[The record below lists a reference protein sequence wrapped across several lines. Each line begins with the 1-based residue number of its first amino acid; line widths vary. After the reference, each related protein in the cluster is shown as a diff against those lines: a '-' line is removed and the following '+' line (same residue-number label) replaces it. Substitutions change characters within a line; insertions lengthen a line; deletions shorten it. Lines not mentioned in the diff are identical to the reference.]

1 MSVFRPAFRA
11 IAQSLSDLDL
21 IFVEEAFERLMLD
34 YDRVFSAIHTP
45 ACLWRRTGEIY
56 KGNKEMSNL
65 TGIPSQC
72 FRGGNLGIFQ
82 LMDEESIVKYYQVCS
97 RAFDT
102 IFSNS
107 PDDVLRSLSSSEV
120 SRLILVSKQDHR
132 CISRG
137 ILILNHWLFYD
148 HRHQERQY
156 GLYATYPS
164 PSHQDTSGRQ
174 HRHPYAC
181 ACESSTWSRTNPSF
195 LSVPLQLPN
204 VISATSE

>member
-82 LMDEESIVKYYQVCS
+82 LMDEESIVKYYQVSEGS
-97 RAFDT
+97 REPVRFVLLIRQTFTAVLLQLFGSIAFD
-102 IFSNS
+102 I
-107 PDDVLRSLSSSEV
+107 
-120 SRLILVSKQDHR
+120 SKQPPHGR
-132 CISRG
+132 TWPLLSF
-137 ILILNHWLFYD
+137 ILSY
-148 HRHQERQY
+148 RHQERQY
-156 GLYATYPS
+156 SLHPS
-164 PSHQDTSGRQ
+164 
-174 HRHPYAC
+174 Y
-181 ACESSTWSRTNPSF
+181 SSTPHSDIQR
-195 LSVPLQLPN
+195 
-204 VISATSE
+204 

>member
-82 LMDEESIVKYYQVCS
+82 LMDEESVVKYYQVS
-97 RAFDT
+97 A
-102 IFSNS
+102 
-107 PDDVLRSLSSSEV
+107 VLRCKHLDRQAEA
-120 SRLILVSKQDHR
+120 LVR
-132 CISRG
+132 M
-137 ILILNHWLFYD
+137 L
-148 HRHQERQY
+148 
-156 GLYATYPS
+156 
-164 PSHQDTSGRQ
+164 
-174 HRHPYAC
+174 
-181 ACESSTWSRTNPSF
+181 
-195 LSVPLQLPN
+195 V
-204 VISATSE
+204 